1 MNEKGKFNTVS
12 ERKIL
17 LVDDNPDLLQILQ
30 IILKGH
36 GYQTVTAGGV
46 DEAVAKIRI
55 HNPCL
60 ILLDVCLADQ
70 DGREFCQMLKL
81 NPETEHIRVILMSGL
96 DESLGLKDNIYGD
109 DFMQKPFDYNDL
121 ISRVEVQF
129 SARET
134 DYADI

>member
-1 MNEKGKFNTVS
+1 MKEKGKIITVS
-12 ERKIL
+12 DQKIL

-36 GYQTVTAGGV
+36 GYQTVTAV
-46 DEAVAKIRI
+46 NVEEAVAKIRI

-60 ILLDVCLADQ
+60 ILLDICLADQ

-96 DESLGLKDNIYGD
+96 DESLGLKNNVYGD

-129 SARET
+129 SAQKK
-134 DYADI
+134 DFADF